1 MTPLLPDFFTAYG
14 MACLS
19 AFVVGWIMWVLGRQ
33 YWQQG
38 MGLTLASTLLC
49 ALAYGL
55 LALQTHWALS
65 ALYAASQALLSM
77 AVGVFT
83 LAIQRFRQSTDTGR
97 DATTV
102 LLPTGISLLLAAWLL
117 HKDPVR
123 FHLLHA
129 ALVALQLAFAVAVLM
144 RMRPSPPGNGW
155 MLVTGAV
162 LVHIFAILPL
172 EFLRTS
178 AVFDGSAS
186 ASPKDALLQWALCLG
201 VLLLLSVRSIGFL
214 IMLRDRETVMEQGK
228 AQLDPLTQLPNRAAL
243 VQILQHAIEAA
254 AHQGQPLSIMVLDI
268 DHFKSVNDSYGHLVG
283 DYVIQSI
290 ARTVMQHR
298 RTSDFAARYGGEE
311 FVVVLPNT
319 HAREAFHLAERLC
332 QAVRKFPMPLPNG
345 KLLHA
350 TISVGVYAGTPTHG
364 SSWERLVSAA
374 DEAMYV
380 AKRNGRDR
388 VAMSATVH
396 TMQSHTAA
404 AMPAR

>member
-19 AFVVGWIMWVLGRQ
+19 AFTVVWVMWALGRQ

-38 MGLTLASTLLC
+38 MALTLASTLLS

-55 LALQTHWALS
+55 LALHTRWNLIAL
-65 ALYAASQALLSM
+65 LVVSQALLSM
-77 AVGVFT
+77 AIGVFT
-83 LAIQRFRQSTDTGR
+83 VAIQRFRQSSDRGR

-102 LLPTGISLLLAAWLL
+102 LLPTGVSLLLAAWLL
-117 HKDPVR
+117 PQDLTR
-123 FHLLHA
+123 FHQLHA
-129 ALVALQLAFAVAVLM
+129 AMVALQLVFAVVVLL
-144 RMRPSPPGNGW
+144 RIRTSTPGRGW
-155 MLVTGAV
+155 ILVTGAV
-162 LVHIFAILPL
+162 LVHMLAILPVEL
-172 EFLRTS
+172 FRTT
-178 AVFDGSAS
+178 ALFDDAAS
-186 ASPKDALLQWALCLG
+186 TSPANTLLLWVLCLG
-201 VLLLLSVRSIGFL
+201 VLLQLSVRSIGFL
-214 IMLRDRETVMEQGK
+214 IMLRDRETVMEQSK

-254 AHQGQPLSIMVLDI
+254 AQQGQALSIMVLDI

-332 QAVRKFPMPLPNG
+332 QAVRKSPMPLPNG
-345 KLLHA
+345 KLLHT

-364 SSWERLVSAA
+364 SSWERLVGAA

-404 AMPAR
+404 AMP